1 MWCNIDKKLHQLS
14 NMDSVCVCV
23 LESQIIQTFE
33 LQNNCHKLLTKLK
46 KRLNLNTIT
55 NLTPKQRNKI

>member
-14 NMDSVCVCV
+14 NMDSVCV

-33 LQNNCHKLLTKLK
+33 LQNNCHILLTNLK
-46 KRLNLNTIT
+46 KD
-55 NLTPKQRNKI
+55 